1 MDLDRYV
8 EELRGQMMATAEAG
22 GEESRALAER
32 LVPALESS
40 VRLVLLEA
48 LSDAASE
55 ITVDLAPGSV
65 EVRLRG
71 RQPEIVVTP
80 PPTEDAALSRDVT
93 DVMATPTSA
102 SEAEDGGTA
111 RITLRLPESLK
122 VRLEDAAN
130 RQSLSVNSWLVRAVT
145 AAVDPSGGPT
155 RDAGLAPSVGSRFTG
170 WAR

>member
-1 MDLDRYV
+1 
-8 EELRGQMMATAEAG
+8 MMATAEAG

-48 LSDAASE
+48 LSDAAGE

-71 RQPEIVVTP
+71 REPEIVVTP
-80 PPTEDAALSRDVT
+80 PPAEPPTPTSDVT
-93 DVMATPTSA
+93 DVSATPPPA
-102 SEAEDGGTA
+102 SDGDDSGTA

-122 VRLEDAAN
+122 VRIEDAAN
-130 RQSLSVNSWLVRAVT
+130 RQSLSVNSWLVRAVS
-145 AAVDPSGGPT
+145 AAVDPRGGPT
-155 RDAGLAPSVGSRFTG
+155 PDAGPTPSVGSRFTG